1 MSKKL
6 WQPSLL
12 EKRNSNLFAFE
23 NYILKKLKIK
33 FNGNYKNLLNW
44 SIKNSPEFWSRFW
57 DFTKIKGT
65 KSKQKIRKSKIF
77 YKNLFLPGSKLN
89 FGENLLSKNNQEK
102 AVTFISENGY
112 REERSW
118 RQLNLNTCKILK
130 FLRKINIKK
139 GDRVA
144 AYMPNTIETVEAFI
158 ATTSLG
164 SIWSSCSPDFGSKGV
179 IERFSQ
185 INPKVL
191 FITDQYFYNG
201 KKIDVL
207 KKLPEILKSI
217 PSIKSVVISNYPGK
231 KFIKNKNKNKLKKIN
246 LFKWNKLIQTND
258 EKINFKRFDFETEL
272 VILYSSGTTG
282 KPKCICHRS
291 GGVLIQHMKEHQLHC
306 NIKENDNVFY
316 FTTCGWMMWNWLVS
330 SLASKASIVLF
341 DGSPMFKSSDLLLKI
356 AQREKITLF
365 GISAKYV
372 DALRKFKP
380 KLKYKFKLN
389 KLRTICS
396 TGSPLSEESF
406 KYVYKHIKKNVHL
419 SSISGGT
426 DIVSCFVLG
435 NLYQPVNIGEIQN
448 NGLALDVDVLSDK
461 GKSLKNSKGELVC
474 KNPFPSMP
482 LKFWNDKNDIKF
494 KNAYFNRF
502 KNIWHHGDYA
512 EIKNNGG
519 YIIHGRSD
527 TTLNP
532 GGVRLGTAEIYSEVE
547 KFKEIKESI
556 VVGQSWDNDVRIL
569 LFIVMSKNYLLT
581 AKLINKIKLQ
591 IKKNVSPRH
600 VPNKIIVVK
609 DIPRTKSGK
618 IVELAVKSKIEG
630 SEIKNIEAL
639 ANPEALEQFNNLK
652 ELSN

>member
-6 WQPSLL
+6 WQPSLIV
-12 EKRNSNLFAFE
+12 KKNSNLFAFE
-23 NYILKKLKIK
+23 NHISKKLKIK
-33 FNGNYKNLLNW
+33 FNRNYNKLLNW

-57 DFTKIKGT
+57 DFSKIKGF
-65 KSKQKIRKSKIF
+65 KSNKNFRKSKTF
-77 YKNLFLPGSKLN
+77 YKNLFLPGSRLN
-89 FGENLLSKNNQEK
+89 FGENLLSKNNNEK
-102 AVTFISENGY
+102 AVTFISENGF

-118 RQLNLNTCKILK
+118 RQLNLNTNKITK
-130 FLRKINIKK
+130 FLKKINIKK

-164 SIWSSCSPDFGSKGV
+164 GIWSSCSPDFGSKGV

-201 KKIDVL
+201 KKIDIL
-207 KKLPEILKSI
+207 NRLPEILKLI
-217 PSIKSVVISNYPGK
+217 PSIKSVVISSYPGK
-231 KFIKNKNKNKLKKIN
+231 KFIKNKYKFKKIN
-246 LFKWNKLIQTND
+246 LFKWNELIQTNT
-258 EKINFKRFDFETEL
+258 EKIDFKRFDFETEL
-272 VILYSSGTTG
+272 AILYSSGTTG

-426 DIVSCFVLG
+426 DILSCFVLG

-448 NGLALDVDVLSDK
+448 SGLALDVDVLSDK

-482 LKFWNDKNDIKF
+482 LKFWNDKNNIKF
-494 KNAYFNRF
+494 KSAYFNRF

-512 EIKNNGG
+512 EIKNSGG

-556 VVGQSWDNDVRIL
+556 VVGQSWDNDVRIV
-569 LFIVMSKNYLLT
+569 LFIVMSKNYSLT
-581 AKLINKIKLQ
+581 AELINKIKLQ
-591 IKKNVSPRH
+591 IKKNASPRH
-600 VPNKIIVVK
+600 VPSKIIVVK

-630 SEIKNIEAL
+630 SQIKNIEAL
-639 ANPEALEQFNNLK
+639 ANPKALEQFNNLK

>member
-6 WQPSLL
+6 WQPSLIV
-12 EKRNSNLFAFE
+12 KKNSNLFAFE
-23 NYILKKLKIK
+23 NYISKKLKIK
-33 FNGNYKNLLNW
+33 FNRNYEKLLNW

-57 DFTKIKGT
+57 DFSKIKGI
-65 KSKQKIRKSKIF
+65 KSNKNFRKSKTF
-77 YKNLFLPGSKLN
+77 YKNLFLPGSRLN
-89 FGENLLSKNNQEK
+89 FGENLLSKNNNEK
-102 AVTFISENGY
+102 AVTFISENGF

-118 RQLNLNTCKILK
+118 RQLNLNTNKISK
-130 FLRKINIKK
+130 FQKKINIKK

-158 ATTSLG
+158 ATTSSG
-164 SIWSSCSPDFGSKGV
+164 GIWSSCSPDFGSKGV

-201 KKIDVL
+201 KKIDIFNR
-207 KKLPEILKSI
+207 LPEILKLI

-231 KFIKNKNKNKLKKIN
+231 KFIKNKYKFKKIN
-246 LFKWNKLIQTND
+246 LFKWNELMQTNA
-258 EKINFKRFDFETEL
+258 EKIDFKRFDFETEL
-272 VILYSSGTTG
+272 AILYSSGTTG

-341 DGSPMFKSSDLLLKI
+341 DGSPMFKSADLLLKI

-494 KNAYFNRF
+494 KSAYFNRF

-512 EIKNNGG
+512 EIKNSGG

-556 VVGQSWDNDVRIL
+556 VVGQSWDNDVRIV
-569 LFIVMSKNYLLT
+569 LFIVMSKNYSLT
-581 AKLINKIKLQ
+581 AELINKIKLQ
-591 IKKNVSPRH
+591 IKKNASPRH
-600 VPNKIIVVK
+600 VPSKIIVVK

-630 SEIKNIEAL
+630 SQIKNIEAL

>member
-6 WQPSLL
+6 WQPSLIV
-12 EKRNSNLFAFE
+12 KKNSNLFAFE
-23 NYILKKLKIK
+23 NYISKKLKIK
-33 FNGNYKNLLNW
+33 FNRNYKKLLNW

-57 DFTKIKGT
+57 DFSKIKGF
-65 KSKQKIRKSKIF
+65 KSNKNFRKSKTF
-77 YKNLFLPGSKLN
+77 YKNLFLPGSRLN
-89 FGENLLSKNNQEK
+89 FGENLLSKNNNEK
-102 AVTFISENGY
+102 AVTFISENGF

-118 RQLNLNTCKILK
+118 RQLNLNTNKISK
-130 FLRKINIKK
+130 FLKKINIKK

-164 SIWSSCSPDFGSKGV
+164 GIWSSCSPDFGSKGV

-201 KKIDVL
+201 KKIDIL
-207 KKLPEILKSI
+207 NRLPEILKLI

-231 KFIKNKNKNKLKKIN
+231 KFIKNKYKFKKIN
-246 LFKWNKLIQTND
+246 LFKWNELMQTNV
-258 EKINFKRFDFETEL
+258 EKIDFKRFDFETEL
-272 VILYSSGTTG
+272 AILYSSGTTG

-494 KNAYFNRF
+494 KSAYFNRF

-512 EIKNNGG
+512 EIKNSGG

-556 VVGQSWDNDVRIL
+556 VVGQSWDNDVRIV
-569 LFIVMSKNYLLT
+569 LFIVMSKNYSLT
-581 AKLINKIKLQ
+581 AELINKIKLQ
-591 IKKNVSPRH
+591 IKKNASPRH
-600 VPNKIIVVK
+600 VPSKIIVVK

-630 SEIKNIEAL
+630 SQIKNIEAL

>member
-1 MSKKL
+1 MATFSNCKK
-6 WQPSLL
+6 S
-12 EKRNSNLFAFE
+12 SNLSAFE
-23 NYILKKLKIK
+23 IYISKKLKIK
-33 FNGNYKNLLNW
+33 FNRNYKKLLNW

-57 DFTKIKGT
+57 DFSKIKGI
-65 KSKQKIRKSKIF
+65 KSNKKFRKSKTF
-77 YKNLFLPGSKLN
+77 YKNLFLPGSRLN
-89 FGENLLSKNNQEK
+89 FGENLLSKNNNEK
-102 AVTFISENGY
+102 AVTFISENGF

-118 RQLNLNTCKILK
+118 RQLNLNTNKISK
-130 FLRKINIKK
+130 FLKKINIKK

-164 SIWSSCSPDFGSKGV
+164 GIWSSCSPDFGSKGV

-201 KKIDVL
+201 KKIDIL
-207 KKLPEILKSI
+207 NRLPEILKLI

-231 KFIKNKNKNKLKKIN
+231 KFIKNKYKLKKIN
-246 LFKWNKLIQTND
+246 LFKWNELLQTNA
-258 EKINFKRFDFETEL
+258 EKIDFKRFDFETEL
-272 VILYSSGTTG
+272 AILYSSGTTG

-448 NGLALDVDVLSDK
+448 NGLALDVDVLNDK

-482 LKFWNDKNDIKF
+482 LKFWNDKNDIKL
-494 KNAYFNRF
+494 KSAYFNRF

-512 EIKNNGG
+512 EIKNSGG

-556 VVGQSWDNDVRIL
+556 VVGQSWDNDVRIV
-569 LFIVMSKNYLLT
+569 LFIVMSKNYSLT
-581 AKLINKIKLQ
+581 AELINKIKLQ
-591 IKKNVSPRH
+591 IKKNASPRH
-600 VPNKIIVVK
+600 VPSKIIVVK

-630 SEIKNIEAL
+630 SQIKNIEAL